1 MGETRNMF
9 YSASSAIFKNAK
21 KLRANQTLAEKLL
34 WEELRA
40 NKLLGLRFKRQHPIG
55 TFVADFYSHP
65 VRLVIEI
72 DGGYHD
78 LDEHMEYDAGRTEE
92 IEQFGVKVIRFTN
105 AEVEGNIKS
114 VIEQIKTICTERQLR

>member
-78 LDEHMEYDAGRTEE
+78 LAEQMEYDAGRTEE